1 MSILINETPV
11 EFDFIGKSV
20 RQVVQNIDRDLEKIN
35 FVITGISLNNNEIH
49 TNFDSYAEQILKEND
64 NLSVTTEAVS
74 DIKAKAISTI
84 LNILIVLEGDEDIS
98 QIQSSWEGFS
108 KTFTSF
114 FSAEE
119 CSFLES
125 IGSMIQNPQALSA
138 TEKMKRCRELSLFF
152 KERLDECIQPVEAMQ
167 AGAQLFERLRSDLAN
182 TSVLLQTGKE
192 QEAIRNITLLIEIIN
207 KVIRIMPG
215 FFITLR
221 IANEPV
227 INDEKL
233 SVFFEN
239 FNKNLNELI
248 AAFENK
254 DTVLLGDL
262 IEYEILPK
270 LEALFASFKM
280 YSDKGI

>member
-152 KERLDECIQPVEAMQ
+152 KERLDECVQPVEAMQ

>member
-20 RQVVQNIDRDLEKIN
+20 RHVVQDIDRDLEKIN
-35 FVITGISLNNNEIH
+35 FVITGISLNNSEIH
-49 TNFDSYAEQILKEND
+49 THFDSYAEQILKETD
-64 NLSVTTEAVS
+64 TLSVTTEAVS

-84 LNILIVLEGDEDIS
+84 LNILVVLEGDDDIS
-98 QIQSSWEGFS
+98 QIQASWEGFS

-119 CSFLES
+119 CSFLDS
-125 IGSMIQNPQALSA
+125 IGNMIQNPKAMSTA
-138 TEKMKRCRELSLFF
+138 EKIKRCRELSLFF
-152 KERLDECIQPVEAMQ
+152 KERLDECVQPVEAME
-167 AGAQLFERLRSDLAN
+167 AGAELFERLRSDLAN

-221 IANEPV
+221 IADEPMV
-227 INDEKL
+227 NDEKL
-233 SVFFEN
+233 SLFFEN

-262 IEYEILPK
+262 IEYEVLPK
-270 LEALFASFKM
+270 LEALFASLKT
-280 YSDKGI
+280 YSNKGT

>member
-1 MSILINETPV
+1 MSIVINETPI
-11 EFDFIGKSV
+11 EFDFAGKSV
-20 RQVVQNIDRDLEKIN
+20 RHVVQDIDRDLEKIN
-35 FVITGISLNNNEIH
+35 FVITGISLNNSEIH
-49 TNFDSYAEQILKEND
+49 THFDSYAEQILTETD
-64 NLSVTTEAVS
+64 TLSVTTEAIS

-84 LNILIVLEGDEDIS
+84 LNILVVLEGDEDIS
-98 QIQSSWEGFS
+98 QIQASWEGFS

-119 CSFLES
+119 CSFLDS
-125 IGSMIQNPQALSA
+125 IGSMIQNPKALSA
-138 TEKMKRCRELSLFF
+138 AEKIKRCRELSLFF
-152 KERLDECIQPVEAMQ
+152 KERLDECLQPVEAMD
-167 AGAQLFERLRSDLAN
+167 AGAHLFERLRSDLAN

-221 IANEPV
+221 IADEPL

-270 LEALFASFKM
+270 LEALFASLKT
-280 YSDKGI
+280 YSSKGT

>member
-108 KTFTSF
+108 NTFTSF
-114 FSAEE
+114 FSSEE

>member
-254 DTVLLGDL
+254 DTVLLG
-262 IEYEILPK
+262 
-270 LEALFASFKM
+270 
-280 YSDKGI
+280 

>member
-152 KERLDECIQPVEAMQ
+152 KERLDECIQPVEARQ